1 MGFEANHVMGLVEV
15 KAGSGSTRIVSA
27 DPHTRG

>member
-15 KAGSGSTRIVSA
+15 KAGSGSTRIVSV
-27 DPHTRG
+27 DPNSPG